1 MMIVMSLGTTLVA
14 IVGYLLAL
22 YIIVANQ
29 AVAEINLSMS
39 GFEALRFCLE
49 NSDEFKQAFV
59 SEITTNAIF
68 FLIAGGVSVGNL
80 LKMVRRPQNIQ

>member
-1 MMIVMSLGTTLVA
+1 LVA